1 MENQY
6 NEQQNMQGS
15 VPAAR
20 DRFALFSLIAGI
32 LAIIGSTAIFPGI
45 LLGIGGITLGI
56 ISRINYEK
64 FNLHN
69 VLGITFGGIAIFL
82 SGVIFLGMIS
92 LMKEPEVM
100 AQLQEM
106 MQKYYGY

>member
-6 NEQQNMQGS
+6 NEQQNMSGS
-15 VPAAR
+15 APAAR

-32 LAIIGSTAIFPGI
+32 LAIIGCTAIFPGI
-45 LLGIGGITLGI
+45 LLGIISITLGI
-56 ISRINYEK
+56 ISRINYEN

-100 AQLQEM
+100 AQLQEL

>member
-15 VPAAR
+15 VPASR

-45 LLGIGGITLGI
+45 LLGIGSITLGI